1 MSVIFTNLESDDC
14 DAVIKITKHEP
25 EGGISEKTIND
36 VLLTNS
42 EPVRGY
48 SAIEPI
54 ILSRYDLPERYC
66 IYTRGPFRSINPV
79 RDKELLAIW
88 YSRCLELAY
97 INHCGD
103 ILIPLISD
111 DTYPKDIA
119 IQVAYDTCNL
129 FLKQKQSDMVIKIL
143 IANHYLVPDKGNEQ
157 KRKAILGK
165 FRELFKFS
173 MYAKDHYSYDSEEK
187 ESSEPDIMEGIEKS
201 SVIEDEKEWPCL
213 QAVRLPDHKNNSE
226 EDTPDSERIGL
237 SETTTVESET
247 KCLHQAV
254 EPSQPEEVKEKKSNL
269 QVFFQISYPNL
280 PDKDDFKVKE
290 TFREMLLRLMN
301 EKDMPAPEIY
311 TKACMDRK
319 LFSKIQSSDDY
330 QPRKYTVVRLAL
342 ALDLSLDETNEF
354 MNNAGFA
361 LSHGKIK
368 DLVIAYC
375 IKNDMKSVSAVNEI
389 LEEWGLTTI

>member
-1 MSVIFTNLESDDC
+1 MGILFTNLKFTDC
-14 DAVIKITKHEP
+14 DAVIELTKHEP
-25 EGGISEKTIND
+25 EVGVNKKSIKD
-36 VLLTNS
+36 VLLANS
-42 EPVRGY
+42 EPVRGD
-48 SAIEPI
+48 SATETI
-54 ILSRYDLPERYC
+54 ILPRFDLPEKYC
-66 IYTRGPFRSINPV
+66 IYTKGPFRSIESA

-97 INHCGD
+97 LNQCGN

-111 DTYPKDIA
+111 DTYPGDIA

-129 FLKQKQSDMVIKIL
+129 FLRQKQSNMGINIL
-143 IANHYLVPDKGNEQ
+143 MPNHYLVPDKRDEK

-165 FRELFKFS
+165 WKELFKFS
-173 MYAKDHYSYDSEEK
+173 LYVKDHYSCDPEENK
-187 ESSEPDIMEGIEKS
+187 SSEQDIPEDIENS
-201 SVIEDEKEWPCL
+201 SAIEDVKEEPCL
-213 QAVRLPDHKNNSE
+213 HAVRVSK
-226 EDTPDSERIGL
+226 
-237 SETTTVESET
+237 
-247 KCLHQAV
+247 
-254 EPSQPEEVKEKKSNL
+254 KEKPNT
-269 QVFFQISYPNL
+269 QVYFQISYPKV
-280 PDKDDFKVKE
+280 PVKDDFKVEE

-301 EKDMPAPEIY
+301 EKDMTAPEIY
-311 TKACMDRK
+311 TKACIDRK

-375 IKNDMKSVSAVNEI
+375 IRNNMKSVSAVNGI